1 MSAIV
6 EQFDHSL
13 ALPFFGIR
21 MKTDLLD
28 ITKSSLGPKVTPIWE
43 VICSNIPGKINLIA
57 GKDWIKIAD
66 YEINSGKRRKY
77 IKEGISRLSKVGTS
91 WGTSGLKALEKM
103 ALNSNMVAREGRSIK
118 LER

>member
-6 EQFDHSL
+6 QQFEHSS
-13 ALPFFGIR
+13 ALPFFGIG

-28 ITKSSLGPKVTPIWE
+28 ITKSSLGPKVAPTWE

-77 IKEGISRLSKVGTS
+77 IKEGISRLSTVGTN
-91 WGTSGLKALEKM
+91 WGTSGLEALEKM
-103 ALNSNMVAREGRSIK
+103 ALNNNMVAREGRSIK
-118 LER
+118 LEM